1 MNKKEIKTV
10 PNNELL
16 IEYIK
21 TYSLYDVNTVLRRGT
36 TNAYKHL
43 QDLEEELIKRN
54 IFTQEDIRQLN
65 L

>member
-1 MNKKEIKTV
+1 MTKKEIKTV
-10 PNNELL
+10 SNNELL

-21 TYSLYDVNTVLRRGT
+21 AYSLYDVNTVLRRGT
-36 TNAYKHL
+36 TNVYKHL